1 MHIIPNKEKLTMKT
15 MMVRGSP
22 VIRPLLAAAALVIVV
37 FGLKYSSDVLAPI
50 FLAATLAILFTP
62 ALWWLEKKGLHPWL
76 ALVAMVLAL
85 GGFIVLMIFILTTSL
100 EQLSLHLPEYADL
113 LHQRID
119 TLGAALGTIGVDLQE
134 TLNSMVVDTTEV
146 AHSAID
152 IALGVLS
159 NGVAIV
165 FFLFLLFLMLVESRS
180 VATKFQTRL
189 QAGNNLA
196 IQLGNYTRQIQKQYR
211 IQATSNLLSAVAL
224 TAEFLLFRIDGA
236 FLWGFLAFILGFIP
250 NVGLIIACL
259 PAVVIAFIL
268 YGWGTALVILVIGI
282 ILNATMDNAVTPR
295 IYGKGLNLPV
305 LLVFTSF
312 LFWSWVFGFVGALLA
327 IPATL
332 FVKALLQGR
341 QETRFLVVLLSG
353 KVESE
358 TDGNAEERI
367 VESKPGEDHENT
379 HQDKHQSLRVDT
391 TDHAT
396 DE

>member
-1 MHIIPNKEKLTMKT
+1 MKT
-15 MMVRGSP
+15 MMMRGSP

-76 ALVAMVLAL
+76 ALVVMVLAL

-189 QAGNNLA
+189 QAGNNVA

-211 IQATSNLLSAVAL
+211 IQAMSNLLSAVAL
-224 TAEFLLFRIDGA
+224 TVEFLLFHIDGA

-282 ILNATMDNAVTPR
+282 ILNAAMDNAVTPR

-353 KVESE
+353 KDEGNVGIVPDDQSGESNASE
-358 TDGNAEERI
+358 EQSGTNEDGHKPLIVDPSDTSPNEE
-367 VESKPGEDHENT
+367 
-379 HQDKHQSLRVDT
+379 
-391 TDHAT
+391 
-396 DE
+396 